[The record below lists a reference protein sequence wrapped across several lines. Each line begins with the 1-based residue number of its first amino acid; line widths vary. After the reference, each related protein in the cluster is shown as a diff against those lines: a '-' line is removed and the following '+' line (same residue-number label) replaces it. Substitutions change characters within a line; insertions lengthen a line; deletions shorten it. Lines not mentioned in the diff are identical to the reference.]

1 MAGKVAPAAVT
12 LRGATGTFRSGSGDL
27 GARVLQLLDESLE
40 AFLRAT
46 VPLDPA
52 DVAIS
57 FDAPDKAW
65 AATVTQPTI
74 NLFLWDI
81 HRSPDKARAG
91 MESVSHNGGT
101 ARRRPPPVVNLCYVL
116 TAWTA
121 HHRDEHQLL
130 GEVMRA
136 VLGSRELQPPY
147 LKAPLDQ
154 LRPLPSLDLGG
165 VQTEFWKSID
175 GVLKPG
181 LELRVS
187 LVVDASKLRPAEA
200 PPGEISISTSDTRDG
215 AVSVRHAVADRDAG
229 RLVAPQGA
237 GIVEVPDDDGA

>member
-1 MAGKVAPAAVT
+1 M
-12 LRGATGTFRSGSGDL
+12 
-27 GARVLQLLDESLE
+27 LQLLDESLE
-40 AFLRAT
+40 AFLRAS
-46 VPLDPA
+46 VPLDPT
-52 DVAIS
+52 DVAVS

-81 HRSPDKARAG
+81 HRSPEKARAG
-91 MESVSHNGGT
+91 METVSHNGGT
-101 ARRRPPPVVNLCYVL
+101 ARRRPPPVVDLCYVL
-116 TAWTA
+116 TAWTT

-136 VLGSRELQPPY
+136 VLAVKQLPEQY

-154 LRPLPSLDLGG
+154 LRPAPSLDLGG

-187 LVVDASKLRPAEA
+187 LVVDASKLWPTEA
-200 PPGEISISTSDTRDG
+200 PPAEVSVSTSDTRDG
-215 AVSVRHAVADRDAG
+215 GTSTRGAVADRDAG
-229 RLVAPQGA
+229 RLVAPYGA
-237 GIVEVPDDDGA
+237 GVVEVADDDEG

>member
-1 MAGKVAPAAVT
+1 
-12 LRGATGTFRSGSGDL
+12 
-27 GARVLQLLDESLE
+27 VLQLLDESLE

-46 VPLDPA
+46 VPLDPS
-52 DVAIS
+52 DVAIA

-65 AATVTQPTI
+65 SATVTQPTI

-81 HRSPDKARAG
+81 HRAPEKARAG
-91 MESVSHNGGT
+91 METVTHNGT
-101 ARRRPPPVVNLCYVL
+101 SARRRPPPVVNLCYVL

-136 VLGSRELQPPY
+136 VLSSKELQPPY
-147 LKAPLDQ
+147 LKAPLDA
-154 LRPLPSLDLGG
+154 LRPLPTLDLGG

-187 LVVDASKLRPAEA
+187 LVVDAYTLQPTEA
-200 PPGEISISTSDTRDG
+200 PPGEVSVSTSDTRDG
-215 AVSVRHAVADRDAG
+215 GRSVRHAVADRDEG
-229 RLVAPQGA
+229 RLVVPRGA
-237 GIVEVPDDDGA
+237 GIVEVADDDGG

>member
-1 MAGKVAPAAVT
+1 M
-12 LRGATGTFRSGSGDL
+12 
-27 GARVLQLLDESLE
+27 LQLVDESLE
-40 AFLRAT
+40 AFLRAE
-46 VPLDPA
+46 VPLDPT

-57 FDAPDKAW
+57 FDAPDKTW

-81 HRSPDKARAG
+81 HRSPEKARAG
-91 MESVSHNGGT
+91 METVAVNGKT

-130 GEVMRA
+130 GELMQTI
-136 VLGSRELQPPY
+136 LGHRYLEPPY
-147 LKAPLDQ
+147 LRAPLDA
-154 LRPLPSLDLGG
+154 LHPLPTLNLGG

-181 LELRVS
+181 LELQVS
-187 LVVDASKLRPAEA
+187 LVVDAATLRPTEEPPAEVQR
-200 PPGEISISTSDTRDG
+200 GEWVQGIERG
-215 AVSVRHAVADRDAG
+215 PQAVSYTHLTLPTTPYV
-229 RLVAPQGA
+229 
-237 GIVEVPDDDGA
+237 

>member
-1 MAGKVAPAAVT
+1 M
-12 LRGATGTFRSGSGDL
+12 
-27 GARVLQLLDESLE
+27 LQLLDESLE

-46 VPLDPA
+46 VPLDPT
-52 DVAIS
+52 DVAVA
-57 FDAPDKAW
+57 FEAPDKTW

-91 MESVSHNGGT
+91 MDTVNVNGKT
-101 ARRRPPPVVNLCYVL
+101 ARRFPPPVVDLCYVL

-136 VLGSRELQPPY
+136 VLSTRQLEPPH
-147 LKAPLDQ
+147 LKSPLDQ
-154 LRPLPSLDLGG
+154 LRPLPTLSLGG

-181 LELRVS
+181 LELRIS
-187 LVVDASKLRPAEA
+187 LVVDVSTLWPTEA
-200 PPGEISISTSDTRDG
+200 PPGEVAISTTDTRDG
-215 AVSVRHAVADRDAG
+215 GTSVRSAVADRDAG
-229 RLVAPQGA
+229 RLVAPRGA
-237 GIVEVPDDDGA
+237 GIVEILDDDGR

>member
-1 MAGKVAPAAVT
+1 M
-12 LRGATGTFRSGSGDL
+12 
-27 GARVLQLLDESLE
+27 LQLLDESLE
-40 AFLRAT
+40 AYLRAS
-46 VPLDPA
+46 VPLDPT
-52 DVAIS
+52 DVAVA

-81 HRSPDKARAG
+81 HRAPEKARAG
-91 MESVSHNGGT
+91 METVAVNGGT
-101 ARRRPPPVVNLCYVL
+101 ARRFPPPVVDLCYVL
-116 TAWTA
+116 TAWTT

-136 VLGSRELQPPY
+136 VLSTRQLEPPY

-154 LRPLPSLDLGG
+154 LRPLPTLTLGG

-187 LVVDASKLRPAEA
+187 LVVDVSKLTPNEE
-200 PPGEISISTSDTRDG
+200 PPGEVEITTRDTRETSD
-215 AVSVRHAVADRDAG
+215 AVSHRRAVADRDAG
-229 RLVAPQGA
+229 RLVAPRGA
-237 GIVEVPDDDGA
+237 GIVEISGDDGD

>member
-1 MAGKVAPAAVT
+1 
-12 LRGATGTFRSGSGDL
+12 
-27 GARVLQLLDESLE
+27 
-40 AFLRAT
+40 
-46 VPLDPA
+46 
-52 DVAIS
+52 VAIS

-91 MESVSHNGGT
+91 METVSHNGQS

-130 GEVMRA
+130 GEVMKA
-136 VLGSRELQPPY
+136 VLGHRELRPPW
-147 LKAPLDQ
+147 LKSPLDE
-154 LRPLPSLDLGG
+154 LRPLPTLDLGG

-181 LELRVS
+181 LELQVA
-187 LVVDASKLRPAEA
+187 LVVDASKLRPTEA
-200 PPGEISISTSDTRDG
+200 PPAEIAVSTRDTRDG
-215 AVSVRHAVADRDAG
+215 GESVRTAVADRDAG
-229 RLVAPQGA
+229 RLVAPRGA
-237 GIVEVPDDDGA
+237 GVVEIDDDER

>member
-1 MAGKVAPAAVT
+1 M
-12 LRGATGTFRSGSGDL
+12 
-27 GARVLQLLDESLE
+27 LQLLDESLE

-46 VPLDPA
+46 VPLDPT

-91 MESVSHNGGT
+91 METVAHNGGT

-136 VLGSRELQPPY
+136 VLSTREIGPPF
-147 LKAPLDQ
+147 LKSPLDQ
-154 LRPLPSLDLGG
+154 LHPLPSLDLGG

-187 LVVDASKLRPAEA
+187 LVVDASKLRPTEA
-200 PPGEISISTSDTRDG
+200 PPAEVGISTSDTRDG
-215 AVSVRHAVADRDAG
+215 GVSMRTAIADRDEG

-237 GIVEVPDDDGA
+237 GVVSIDDED

>member
-1 MAGKVAPAAVT
+1 
-12 LRGATGTFRSGSGDL
+12 
-27 GARVLQLLDESLE
+27 VLQLVDESLE
-40 AFLRAT
+40 AFLRAE
-46 VPLDPA
+46 VPLDPT

-57 FDAPDKAW
+57 FDAPDKTW

-81 HRSPDKARAG
+81 HRSPEKARAG
-91 MESVSHNGGT
+91 METVAVNGKT

-130 GEVMRA
+130 GELMQTI
-136 VLGSRELQPPY
+136 LGHRYLEPPY
-147 LKAPLDQ
+147 LRAPLDA
-154 LRPLPSLDLGG
+154 LHPLPTLNLGG

-181 LELRVS
+181 LELQVS
-187 LVVDASKLRPAEA
+187 LVVDAATLRPTEEPPAEV
-200 PPGEISISTSDTRDG
+200 SVTMSDTREG
-215 AVSVRHAVADRDAG
+215 GQSHRTALADRDEG
-229 RLVAPQGA
+229 RLVARRGS
-237 GIVEVPDDDGA
+237 GVVEIADDEA

>member
-1 MAGKVAPAAVT
+1 
-12 LRGATGTFRSGSGDL
+12 
-27 GARVLQLLDESLE
+27 VLQLLDESLE
-40 AFLRAT
+40 AFLRAA
-46 VPLDPA
+46 VPLDPT

-81 HRSPDKARAG
+81 HRDPEKARAG
-91 MESVSHNGGT
+91 METVAVNGQT
-101 ARRRPPPVVNLCYVL
+101 VRRRPPPSVSLCYVL

-136 VLGSRELQPPY
+136 VLSTRELGEPY
-147 LKAPLDQ
+147 LKAPLSD
-154 LRPLPSLDLGG
+154 LRPLPTMDLGG

-181 LELRVS
+181 LELRIS
-187 LVVDASKLRPAEA
+187 MVVDASKLRPTEA
-200 PPGEISISTSDTRDG
+200 PPAEVSVSTSDTRDG
-215 AVSVRHAVADRDAG
+215 GTSVRQAVADRDAG
-229 RLVAPQGA
+229 RLVSPRGA
-237 GIVEVPDDDGA
+237 GVVEVADDED

>member
-1 MAGKVAPAAVT
+1 M
-12 LRGATGTFRSGSGDL
+12 
-27 GARVLQLLDESLE
+27 LQLLDESLE
-40 AFLRAT
+40 AFLRAA
-46 VPLDPA
+46 VPLEETE
-52 DVAIS
+52 VAIS

-65 AATVTQPTI
+65 SATVTQPTI
-74 NLFLWDI
+74 NLFLWGI

-91 MESVSHNGGT
+91 METVAVNGQT
-101 ARRRPPPVVNLCYVL
+101 VRRRPPPVVNLCYVL

-136 VLGSRELQPPY
+136 VLSTRELGAPY
-147 LKAPLDQ
+147 LRSPLDQ
-154 LRPLPSLDLGG
+154 LRPLPSLDLGS

-187 LVVDASKLRPAEA
+187 LVVDASKLRPTEA
-200 PPGEISISTSDTRDG
+200 PPGEVAIATSDTRDG
-215 AVSVRHAVADRDAG
+215 GVSRRTAIADRDAG
-229 RLVAPQGA
+229 RLVSPAGA
-237 GIVEVPDDDGA
+237 GVVDIADDEAD

>member
-1 MAGKVAPAAVT
+1 MAGSI
-12 LRGATGTFRSGSGDL
+12 GEL
-27 GARVLQLLDESLE
+27 GAWVLHLLDESLE

-46 VPLDPA
+46 VPLDPTE
-52 DVAIS
+52 VAIS
-57 FDAPDKAW
+57 FEAPDKAW

-81 HRSPDKARAG
+81 HRATDKARAG
-91 MESVSHNGGT
+91 METVSVNGQT

-136 VLGSRELQPPY
+136 ILANRTLGAPY
-147 LKAPLDQ
+147 LRSPLDQ
-154 LRPLPSLDLGG
+154 LHPLPSLDLGG

-181 LELRVS
+181 LEVQVS
-187 LVVDASKLRPAEA
+187 LVVDASKLRPTEEPPAEVA
-200 PPGEISISTSDTRDG
+200 VTTSDTRDG
-215 AVSVRHAVADRDAG
+215 GVSHRGAVADRDEG
-229 RLVAPQGA
+229 RLAAPRGA
-237 GIVEVPDDDGA
+237 GVVEIIGDEE

>member
-1 MAGKVAPAAVT
+1 
-12 LRGATGTFRSGSGDL
+12 
-27 GARVLQLLDESLE
+27 VLQLLDESLE

-46 VPLDPA
+46 VPLDPTE
-52 DVAIS
+52 VAIS
-57 FDAPDKAW
+57 FEAPDKAW

-81 HRSPDKARAG
+81 HRAVDKARAG
-91 MESVSHNGGT
+91 METVAVNGQT

-136 VLGSRELQPPY
+136 ILSNRTLGAPF
-147 LKAPLDQ
+147 LKSPLDQ
-154 LRPLPSLDLGG
+154 LTPLPTMDIGG

-181 LELRVS
+181 LEIQVS
-187 LVVDASKLRPAEA
+187 MVVDAAKLRPTEEPPAEV
-200 PPGEISISTSDTRDG
+200 SVTTSDTRDG
-215 AVSVRHAVADRDAG
+215 GTSTRGAVADRDEG
-229 RLVAPQGA
+229 RLVAPRGA
-237 GIVEVPDDDGA
+237 GVVEIPDADE

>member
-1 MAGKVAPAAVT
+1 M
-12 LRGATGTFRSGSGDL
+12 
-27 GARVLQLLDESLE
+27 LQLLDESLE
-40 AFLRAT
+40 AVLRAA
-46 VPLDPA
+46 VPLDPN

-81 HRSPDKARAG
+81 HRAPEKARAG
-91 MESVSHNGGT
+91 METMQRNGRTVRG
-101 ARRRPPPVVNLCYVL
+101 RPPPVVSLCYVL

-130 GEVMRA
+130 GDVMRA
-136 VLGSRELQPPY
+136 VLSTRELKAEY
-147 LKAPLDQ
+147 LKSPLDE
-154 LRPLPSLDLGG
+154 LWPLPSLDLGG

-181 LELRVS
+181 LELQVN
-187 LVVDASKLRPAEA
+187 LVVDAATLRPTA
-200 PPGEISISTSDTRDG
+200 PEPEELSVSTADTRHPG
-215 AVSVRHAVADRDAG
+215 VSSLRSAVADRDAG
-229 RLVAPQGA
+229 RLTLPPGA
-237 GIVEVPDDDGA
+237 GVVDTDEE

>member
-1 MAGKVAPAAVT
+1 
-12 LRGATGTFRSGSGDL
+12 
-27 GARVLQLLDESLE
+27 VLQLLDESLE
-40 AFLRAT
+40 AFLRAA
-46 VPLDPA
+46 VPLDPTE
-52 DVAIS
+52 VAIS
-57 FDAPDKAW
+57 FEAPDKQW

-81 HRSPDKARAG
+81 HRAPEKARAG
-91 MESVSHNGGT
+91 METIQHNGQT
-101 ARRRPPPVVNLCYVL
+101 VRRRPPPVVSLCYVL

-136 VLGSRELQPPY
+136 VLANRELPVEH
-147 LKAPLDQ
+147 LKAPLGE

-187 LVVDASKLRPAEA
+187 LVVDASKLRPTEE
-200 PPGEISISTSDTRDG
+200 PPGEVSISTSDTRDG
-215 AVSVRHAVADRDAG
+215 GTSVREVVADREAG
-229 RLVAPQGA
+229 RLAQPAGA
-237 GIVEVPDDDGA
+237 GVVDIIDE

>member
-1 MAGKVAPAAVT
+1 V
-12 LRGATGTFRSGSGDL
+12 
-27 GARVLQLLDESLE
+27 VLQLLDESLE

-46 VPLDPA
+46 VPLDPTE
-52 DVAIS
+52 VAIS
-57 FDAPDKAW
+57 FEAPDKAW

-81 HRSPDKARAG
+81 HRATDKARAG
-91 MESVSHNGGT
+91 METVSVNGQT

-116 TAWTA
+116 TAWTT

-136 VLGSRELQPPY
+136 ILSNRTLGPPY
-147 LKAPLDQ
+147 LRSPLDS
-154 LRPLPSLDLGG
+154 LTPLPSMDIGG

-181 LELRVS
+181 LEIQVS
-187 LVVDASKLRPAEA
+187 LVVDASKLRPTEEPPAEVA
-200 PPGEISISTSDTRDG
+200 VTTSDTRDG
-215 AVSVRHAVADRDAG
+215 SNAVSRREAVADRDEG
-229 RLVAPQGA
+229 RLVAPRGA
-237 GIVEVPDDDGA
+237 GIVEISGEE

>member
-1 MAGKVAPAAVT
+1 M
-12 LRGATGTFRSGSGDL
+12 
-27 GARVLQLLDESLE
+27 LQLLDESLE
-40 AFLRAT
+40 AFLRAS
-46 VPLDPA
+46 VPLDPN

-57 FDAPDKAW
+57 FEAPDKQW

-81 HRSPDKARAG
+81 HRAPDKARAG
-91 MESVSHNGGT
+91 METVAVNGQT
-101 ARRRPPPVVNLCYVL
+101 VRRRPPPVVSLCYVL

-136 VLGSRELQPPY
+136 VLSTRELHPPH

-154 LRPLPSLDLGG
+154 LRPVPTMDLGG

-181 LELRVS
+181 LELQVS
-187 LVVDASKLRPAEA
+187 LVVDTGVLRPTEDA
-200 PPGEISISTSDTRDG
+200 PGEVLLTTSDRRRPGMD
-215 AVSVRHAVADRDAG
+215 SVRNVMADPESG
-229 RLVAPQGA
+229 RLAQPPGA
-237 GIVEVPDDDGA
+237 GIVDVVDEG

>member
-1 MAGKVAPAAVT
+1 M
-12 LRGATGTFRSGSGDL
+12 
-27 GARVLQLLDESLE
+27 LQLVDESLE
-40 AFLRAT
+40 AFLRAE
-46 VPLDPA
+46 VPLDPT

-57 FDAPDKAW
+57 FDAPDKTW

-81 HRSPDKARAG
+81 HRSPEKARAG
-91 MESVSHNGGT
+91 METVAVNGKT

-130 GEVMRA
+130 GELMQTI
-136 VLGSRELQPPY
+136 LGHRYLEPPY
-147 LKAPLDQ
+147 LRAPLDA
-154 LRPLPSLDLGG
+154 LHPLPTLNLGG

-181 LELRVS
+181 LELQVS
-187 LVVDASKLRPAEA
+187 LVVDAATLRPTEEPPAEV
-200 PPGEISISTSDTRDG
+200 SVTTSDTREG
-215 AVSVRHAVADRDAG
+215 GQSHRTALADRDEG
-229 RLVAPQGA
+229 RLVARRGS
-237 GIVEVPDDDGA
+237 GVVEIADDEA

>member
-1 MAGKVAPAAVT
+1 V
-12 LRGATGTFRSGSGDL
+12 
-27 GARVLQLLDESLE
+27 VLQLLDESIE

-46 VPLDPA
+46 VPLDPTE
-52 DVAIS
+52 VAIS
-57 FDAPDKAW
+57 FEAPDKQW

-81 HRSPDKARAG
+81 HRAPEKARAG
-91 MESVSHNGGT
+91 METIQSNGNT
-101 ARRRPPPVVNLCYVL
+101 VRRRPPPTVNLCYVL

-136 VLGSRELQPPY
+136 VLSHRELGAPY
-147 LKAPLDQ
+147 LRAPLDE
-154 LRPLPSLDLGG
+154 LRPLPSMDLGG

-181 LELRVS
+181 LELQIS
-187 LVVDASKLRPAEA
+187 LVVDATKLRPAEE
-200 PPGEISISTSDTRDG
+200 PPAEVSISTSDTRDG
-215 AVSVRHAVADRDAG
+215 GTSVRDVVADREAG
-229 RLVAPQGA
+229 RLVLPAGA
-237 GIVEVPDDDGA
+237 GVVDIVDE

>member
-1 MAGKVAPAAVT
+1 M
-12 LRGATGTFRSGSGDL
+12 
-27 GARVLQLLDESLE
+27 LQLLDESLE
-40 AFLRAT
+40 AFLRAA

-52 DVAIS
+52 EVAIS

-65 AATVTQPTI
+65 SATVTQPTI

-91 MESVSHNGGT
+91 METVTVNGQT

-130 GEVMRA
+130 GEVMRT
-136 VLGSRELQPPY
+136 VLANRELGAPY
-147 LKAPLDQ
+147 LKAPLDE

-187 LVVDASKLRPAEA
+187 MVVDASKLRPTEEPPAEVA
-200 PPGEISISTSDTRDG
+200 ISTQDTRDG
-215 AVSVRHAVADRDAG
+215 GVSVRTAVADRDAG
-229 RLVAPQGA
+229 RLAAPIGA
-237 GIVEVPDDDGA
+237 GVVDIPDDEAG

>member
-1 MAGKVAPAAVT
+1 M
-12 LRGATGTFRSGSGDL
+12 
-27 GARVLQLLDESLE
+27 LQLLDESLE

-46 VPLDPA
+46 VPLDPT

-81 HRSPDKARAG
+81 HRSPEKARSG
-91 MESVSHNGGT
+91 METVSHNGGT
-101 ARRRPPPVVNLCYVL
+101 ARRRPPPVVDLCYVL

-136 VLGSRELQPPY
+136 VLGCRELGAPY
-147 LKAPLDQ
+147 LRAPLDQ
-154 LRPLPSLDLGG
+154 LRPLPTLDLGG

-187 LVVDASKLRPAEA
+187 LVVDATKLRPTEA
-200 PPGEISISTSDTRDG
+200 PPAEVAISTSDTRDG
-215 AVSVRHAVADRDAG
+215 GTSERSAVADRDAG
-229 RLVAPQGA
+229 RLVAPRGA
-237 GIVEVPDDDGA
+237 GIVEIPADDGN